1 MGEIAQNH
9 RIGRKRIRTRKLTTR
24 VDFTPMVDLG
34 FLLITFFM
42 LATNLTKPQTMEI
55 ALPSRDKAE
64 GKEQTTVKSSRA
76 VTILLGK
83 DNQVFYYE
91 GTRENGVDPVL
102 SRTDYSPSGLRRYLV
117 SKNYDVMIKVRDLA
131 TAREQGKISDEQY
144 NKQKSE
150 VLRDK
155 SAPIVLIKATDESV
169 YRNLID
175 VLDEMAICNIDR
187 YAITDV
193 SPFDLDL
200 LEKYKSVSPG
210 NHDTKQ

>member
-1 MGEIAQNH
+1 MAEIAQNH
-9 RIGRKRIRTRKLTTR
+9 RIGRKKSRSKKLSTR

-42 LATNLTKPQTMEI
+42 LATTLNKPQTMEI
-55 ALPSRDKAE
+55 ALPSKDKMSE
-64 GKEQTTVKSSRA
+64 EDQTKVKASRV

-83 DNQVFYYE
+83 DNKAYYYE

-102 SRTDYSPSGLRRYLV
+102 HPTDYSPTGLRQYLIR
-117 SKNYDVMIKVRDLA
+117 KNYEVMVKVRELKA
-131 TAREQGKISDEQY
+131 EKE
-144 NKQKSE
+144 KKKFSE
-150 VLRDK
+150 EEFETRRSAITKDK
-155 SAPIVLIKATDESV
+155 KAPIILIKATDDSV

-187 YAITDV
+187 YAIGDI

-200 LEKYKSVSPG
+200 IAKLNTETLSANG
-210 NHDTKQ
+210 TK